1 MEYYFEKVYND
12 DMIKSLQDKIS
23 SPRFSIKKEQGIKE
37 IVRFVT
43 KKVHDK
49 NERYDINELEALEKE
64 IPLLR
69 YIAEEIII
77 KTSELM

>member
-23 SPRFSIKKEQGIKE
+23 SPRFSIKKEQGFKE